1 MLIIVLIL
9 EAIILSWTARLIK
22 KSSPF
27 PGQSERS
34 FYWSTVRRMSWR
46 LLILAVFPLPEIIV
60 AVGIFGDS
68 PEATTQLAV
77 TAAMI
82 PILLSPLF
90 ILSIMWRA
98 RKLVQQRFTEAVSPT
113 RTIARILLDERST
126 PPPPPPP
133 PTQDLSTRFFLHIG
147 SEAKGPF
154 TMEQIHGIISVG
166 TASLTTQCCKEGSQE
181 WRPVS
186 AFV

>member
-1 MLIIVLIL
+1 MLITVLIL
-9 EAIILSWTARLIK
+9 EAIILSWTGRLIK

-27 PGQSERS
+27 PGQSEHS
-34 FYWSTVRRMSWR
+34 FYWSIVRRMSWR
-46 LLILAVFPLPEIIV
+46 LLILALFPMPEII
-60 AVGIFGDS
+60 AVFGILENS
-68 PEATTQLAV
+68 PEAAVQLAV
-77 TAAMI
+77 TTAMI
-82 PILLSPLF
+82 PIILSPLF

-98 RKLVQQRFTEAVSPT
+98 RKPVQQRFTEVVTPT

-126 PPPPPPP
+126 PPPPP